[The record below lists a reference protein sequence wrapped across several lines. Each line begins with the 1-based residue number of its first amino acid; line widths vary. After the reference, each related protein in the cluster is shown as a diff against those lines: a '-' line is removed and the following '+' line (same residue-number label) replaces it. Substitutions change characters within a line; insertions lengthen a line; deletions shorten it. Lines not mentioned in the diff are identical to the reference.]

1 MGIEIDMTSTLWWKL
16 NWFLCVEYNLTWFKC
31 EDTIDTFFVRESK
44 LTLFLCEGQKLRVSR
59 VRVTIGFVSVMVVEI
74 DLISTGG
81 IKLGLI

>member
-1 MGIEIDMTSTLWWKL
+1 MEIKL
-16 NWFLCVEYNLTWFKC
+16 VLCVEYNLTWFKC